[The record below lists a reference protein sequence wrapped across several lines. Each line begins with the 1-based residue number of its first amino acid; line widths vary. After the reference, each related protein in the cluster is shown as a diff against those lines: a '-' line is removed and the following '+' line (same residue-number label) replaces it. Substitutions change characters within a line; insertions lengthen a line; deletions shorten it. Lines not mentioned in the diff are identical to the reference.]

1 MTANVLRV
9 ALDMRPTS
17 EPGTG
22 IARYARELAEK
33 LVLEN
38 DLDVHLL
45 YKFKTKDRKIARASV
60 KHAPQMNWLQG
71 FVPRYCKEHAVH
83 VFHGTNFVVPL
94 MTRMHRVV
102 TVHDMTLFS
111 IRSGHRLRTLLVH
124 GIQSLLSLTVADA
137 VITDSRATANALGA
151 RFPWLRT
158 RIHHVPL
165 GVDASFVPTVGTV
178 MNSNTEKRNID
189 PPFVLNVGKQ
199 EPRKNLPLLIEGFA
213 RACQWSQWVHDLVLV
228 GPDGSASR
236 DVRQA
241 VRDSGVENRIHLLG
255 VVADAEL
262 VSLYHR
268 ASLVIYPSSVEGFGL
283 PVLEAMACGVPVVTL
298 SDPSVLEVTGGAA
311 LVLPSATPEAV
322 AHALQSGVTIGPER
336 DERIRLGLTR
346 AASYRWEYV
355 AAATLNVYR
364 EVAHRRPRFGQS
376 S

>member
-1 MTANVLRV
+1 MAHLLRV

-22 IARYARELAEK
+22 IARYAQNLAK
-33 LVLEN
+33 ALVLDEEI
-38 DLDVHLL
+38 DVHLL
-45 YKFKTKDRKIARASV
+45 YKSYPQEPVITSASIKYAV
-60 KHAPQMNWLQG
+60 ERNWLQV
-71 FVPRYCKEHAVH
+71 FVPRYCKEHDVQ
-83 VFHGTNFVVPL
+83 VFHGTNFVLPL
-94 MTRMHRVV
+94 ISPVHRVV

-124 GIQSLLSLTVADA
+124 GVQSLLSLTVADA

-151 RFPWLRT
+151 RFPWIRT

-165 GVDASFVPTVGTV
+165 GVDANFVPSVGTV
-178 MNSNTEKRNID
+178 RNSKTEEPNID

-268 ASLVIYPSSVEGFGL
+268 ASLVVYPSSVEGFGL

-322 AHALQSGVTIGPER
+322 AHALQSGVEIGRER
-336 DERIRLGLTR
+336 DERIRLGLIR

-364 EVAHRRPRFGQS
+364 EVAHSRPRFGQS

>member
-1 MTANVLRV
+1 MARLLRV

-22 IARYARELAEK
+22 IARYARNLAEK
-33 LVLEN
+33 LVLDN

-45 YKFKTKDRKIARASV
+45 YKYKAKDRQIARASV
-60 KHAPQMNWLQG
+60 KHAPQVNWLQG
-71 FVPRYCKEHAVH
+71 FVPRYCKEHAVD

-111 IRSGHRLRTLLVH
+111 VRSGHRLRTLLVH

-178 MNSNTEKRNID
+178 MNSKTEERNID

-213 RACQWSQWVHDLVLV
+213 RACQWSQWAHDLVLV

-298 SDPSVLEVTGGAA
+298 PDPSVLEVTGGAA
-311 LVLPSATPEAV
+311 LVLPSATPEAI
-322 AHALQSGVTIGPER
+322 AHALQSGVQIGRAR
-336 DERIRLGLTR
+336 DERIRLGLIR

-355 AAATLNVYR
+355 ANATVNVYH
-364 EVAHRRPRFGQS
+364 EVAHSRPRFGLS